1 MHICY
6 SFSVNMPACSPLY
19 DTIHYKSSYDF
30 INLMKVFPLHGAT
43 SKSFSLLISIIQ
55 LDN

>member
-43 SKSFSLLISIIQ
+43 SKSFSVLVPIIQ